1 MALTQTQQQTL
12 VETDRGTPMGE
23 LFRRYWI
30 PAMLTWELPE
40 PDCDPV
46 QIKLLGEELLAFRDT
61 NGNYALVQEFCPHR
75 GVSLFYGRNEECGI
89 RCSYHGWKFDVT
101 GQCID
106 MPSEPDE
113 SNFKDKVRL
122 TAYSLIERGGVLW
135 AYMGPPELKPAPP
148 ELEWALLPDS
158 HRYVSKRVQECNYLQ
173 ALEGGIDSSHVST
186 LHRFNLDDDPMHV
199 GSGGNVYLKADTR
212 PKFEVQDS
220 ANGLLIGARRRADDE
235 NDYWRITPFIMP
247 WYTIIPPF
255 GHNAIGAHAF
265 VPMDDENCWTWS
277 INYDPVRPLTKEEV
291 AAMDAGMGIHVEY
304 IPGTFYPKANRENK
318 FLIDRAAQRAKK
330 SFSGV
335 KGISMQDASLQE
347 SMGRIQDRT
356 HERLGTSD
364 AAIIAARRTLLRAA
378 ESLADDGTP
387 PIALEPEAQYIRSTS
402 MLIPK
407 GVPFAE
413 GAAEALRA
421 KPDKPFVS
429 V

>member
-30 PAMLTWELPE
+30 PALLSTELPA

-46 QIKLLGEELLAFRDT
+46 QIKLLGESLLAFRDT
-61 NGNYALVQEFCPHR
+61 NGAFGLVQEFCPHR

-89 RCSYHGWKFDVT
+89 RCSYHGWKFDVS
-101 GQCID
+101 GACVD

-113 SNFKDKVRL
+113 SNFKDKVKL
-122 TAYSLIERGGVLW
+122 TAYPLIERGGVLW
-135 AYMGPPELKPAPP
+135 AYMGPADAKPAEP
-148 ELEWALLPDS
+148 ELEWAMLPPE
-158 HRYVSKRVQECNYLQ
+158 HRYVSKRIQECNYLQ

-186 LHRFNLDDDPMHV
+186 LHRFNLDDDPMHE
-199 GSGGNVYLKADTR
+199 GAKGNDYLKADTR

-220 ANGLLIGARRRADDE
+220 ANGLLIGARRDADAA

-255 GHNAIGAHAF
+255 GANAIGAHAF

-277 INYDPVRPLTKEEV
+277 INYEPVRPLSKHEV
-291 AAMDAGMGIHVEY
+291 EAMDAGMGIHVEY
-304 IPGTFYPKANRENK
+304 VPGTFRPLANRDNHYM
-318 FLIDRAAQRAKK
+318 IDRTAQRNKK

-356 HERLGTSD
+356 TERLGTSD
-364 AAIIAARRTLLRAA
+364 AAIIAARRTLLKAA
-378 ESLADDGTP
+378 EALADAGTP

-402 MLIPK
+402 ILIPK
-407 GVPFAE
+407 GIPFAE

-421 KPDKPFVS
+421 ERGKPFVS

>member
-12 VETDRGTPMGE
+12 IETDRGTPMGE

-30 PAMLTWELPE
+30 PAMLSWELPE

-46 QIKLLGEELLAFRDT
+46 QIRLLGEDLLGFRDT
-61 NGNYALVQEFCPHR
+61 DGNLGLIQEFCPHR
-75 GVSLFYGRNEECGI
+75 GVSLFYGRNEECGV
-89 RCSYHGWKFDVT
+89 RCSYHGWKFDVN
-101 GQCID
+101 GKCVD

-113 SNFKDKVRL
+113 SSFKDKVRI
-122 TAYSLIERGGVLW
+122 TAYRLIERGGVLW
-135 AYMGPPELKPAPP
+135 AYMGPPDVEPP
-148 ELEWALLPDS
+148 LPQLEWALLPPAN
-158 HRYVSKRVQECNYLQ
+158 RYVSKRIQECNYLQ

-186 LHRFNLDDDPMHV
+186 LHRFNLDDDPMHE
-199 GSGGNVYLKADTR
+199 GAHGNAYLKADTR
-212 PKFEVQDS
+212 PKFEVHDS
-220 ANGLLIGARRRADDE
+220 KSGLLIGARRNADAQ

-255 GHNAIGAHAF
+255 GANVIGAHAF
-265 VPMDDENCWTWS
+265 VPIDDENCWTWS
-277 INYDPVRPLTKEEV
+277 INYDPARELTKEEV

-304 IPGTFYPKANRENK
+304 VPGTFRPKANRDNHY
-318 FLIDRAAQRAKK
+318 LVDRGAQRAKK

-347 SMGRIQDRT
+347 SMGRIVDRT
-356 HERLGTSD
+356 TERLGTSD
-364 AAIIAARRTLLRAA
+364 AAIIAARRTLLHAA
-378 ESLADDGTP
+378 EELVEGGPP
-387 PIALEPEAQYIRSTS
+387 PIATEPEAQYVRSAS
-402 MLIPK
+402 ILIPK

-421 KPDKPFVS
+421 APGKPFVS

>member
-12 VETDRGTPMGE
+12 IETDRGTPMGE

-30 PAMLTWELPE
+30 PAMLSWELPE
-40 PDCDPV
+40 PDSDPV
-46 QIKLLGEELLAFRDT
+46 QIRLLGEDLLGFRDT
-61 NGNYALVQEFCPHR
+61 NGNLGLVQEFCPHR

-89 RCSYHGWKFDVT
+89 RCSYHGWKFDVN
-101 GQCID
+101 GKCVD

-113 SNFKDKVRL
+113 SSFKDKVRL
-122 TAYSLIERGGVLW
+122 TSYRLIEQGGVLW
-135 AYMGPPELKPAPP
+135 AYMGPPDLEPP
-148 ELEWALLPDS
+148 LPQLEWSLLPPAN
-158 HRYVSKRVQECNYLQ
+158 RYVSKRIQECNYLQ
-173 ALEGGIDSSHVST
+173 ALEGAIDSSHVST
-186 LHRFNLDDDPMHV
+186 LHRFNLDDDPMHE
-199 GSGGNVYLKADTR
+199 GAHGNVFLKADTR

-220 ANGLLIGARRRADDE
+220 KSGLLIGARRNADAQ

-255 GHNAIGAHAF
+255 GANVIGAHAF

-277 INYDPVRPLTKEEV
+277 INYDPARELTKEEV

-304 IPGTFYPKANRENK
+304 EPGTFRPKANRDNRY
-318 FLIDRAAQRAKK
+318 LIDRSAQRAKK

-347 SMGRIQDRT
+347 SMGRIVDRT
-356 HERLGTSD
+356 NERLGTSD

-378 ESLADDGTP
+378 EELVEGGPP
-387 PIALEPEAQYIRSTS
+387 PIATEPEAQYVRSTS
-402 MLIPK
+402 ILIPK

-421 KPDKPFVS
+421 APGKPFVS

>member
-1 MALTQTQQQTL
+1 MALTQLQQQTL
-12 VETDRGTPMGE
+12 VQTDRGTPMGE

-30 PAMLTWELPE
+30 PAMLSRELPG

-46 QIKLLGEELLAFRDT
+46 QLQLLGESLLAFRDT
-61 NGNYALVQEFCPHR
+61 SGDYGLVQEFCPHR

-89 RCSYHGWKFDVT
+89 RCAYHGWKFDTT

-113 SNFKDKVRL
+113 SSFKDKVRI
-122 TAYSLIERGGVLW
+122 TAYPLIERGGVLW
-135 AYMGPPELKPAPP
+135 TYMGPSQAKPPAP
-148 ELEWALLPDS
+148 ELEWALLPET

-173 ALEGGIDSSHVST
+173 ALEGGIDSSHVSI
-186 LHRFNLDDDPMHV
+186 LHRFNLDGDPMHV
-199 GSGGNVYLKADTR
+199 GAGGNTYLKSDTR
-212 PKFEVQDS
+212 PKFEVRDTQ
-220 ANGLLIGARRRADDE
+220 NGLLIGARRKADDE

-255 GHNAIGAHAF
+255 GRNVIGAHAF
-265 VPMDDENCWTWS
+265 VPMNDENCWTWS
-277 INYDPVRPLTKEEV
+277 INFDPVRPLTGDEV

-304 IPGTFYPKANRENK
+304 IEGTFYPRANRENH
-318 FLIDRAAQRAKK
+318 FLIDRGAQRAKR

-347 SMGRIQDRT
+347 SMGRIADRT
-356 HERLGTSD
+356 VERLGTSD

-378 ESLADDGTP
+378 EQLADDGTP
-387 PIALEPEAQYIRSTS
+387 PLALEPEAQYIRSAS

-413 GAAEALRA
+413 GAAEAVRA
-421 KPDKPFVS
+421 APGKPFVS